1 MREIK
6 PDIFLI
12 DGENKSLFPFCKCL
26 YLRGKNMSVLIDAGM
41 GDSRMDAVLEK
52 GVDLLILSHC
62 HLDHRYS
69 IGRIGDIPIWCHEK
83 EFPYLQDKDRYLEG
97 IGLTRSGIDPAL
109 LMKKIRFPKINIAKT
124 LRGNEELD
132 LGGMTL
138 KMIHAP
144 GHTPGHMAFHVPGQ
158 DFLFS
163 SDVAL
168 TAEGPFYGNDFAD
181 IEDFITSIRALKE
194 IGAST
199 IATSHSGPYLE
210 RLTERFARYEDVI
223 YRRDH
228 AVMEALSEPR
238 TLADLMEKKLIFPG
252 YPNPREI
259 MIWMEGIAIE
269 KHLKRLVSMGRL
281 LKDGEY
287 YVVREAS

>member
-6 PDIFLI
+6 PDIFLV

-26 YLRGKNMSVLIDAGM
+26 YLRGRNMRVLIDAGM
-41 GDSRMDAVLEK
+41 GDARMDACLEK

-69 IGRIGDIPIWCHEK
+69 IGRTGNIPVWCHET
-83 EFPYLQDKDRYLEG
+83 ESLYLQDRERYLEG

-109 LMKKIRFPKINIAKT
+109 LTKKIRFPKITIEKT
-124 LRGNEELD
+124 LKGNEALD
-132 LGGMTL
+132 LGGITL
-138 KMIHAP
+138 QTIHAP
-144 GHTPGHMAFHVPGQ
+144 GHTPGHMAFHIPEK

-168 TAEGPFYGNDFAD
+168 TGEGPFYGNDFAD
-181 IEDFITSIRALKE
+181 IDAFISSIRILKE

-199 IATSHSGPYLE
+199 VATSHSGPYLE
-210 RLTERFARYEDVI
+210 RLPERFARYEDVI
-223 YRRDH
+223 YKRDH
-228 AVMEALSEPR
+228 VILKALGEPR
-238 TLADLMEKKLIFPG
+238 TLADLTGKNLLFPG

-259 MIWMEGIAIE
+259 MMWMEGITIE
-269 KHLKRLVSMGRL
+269 KHLKRLLGMGRIR
-281 LKDGEY
+281 KDGDR
-287 YVVREAS
+287 YVEERP

>member
-1 MREIK
+1 MREIR

-26 YLRGKNMSVLIDAGM
+26 YLRGRDRRVLIDAGM
-41 GDSRMDAVLEK
+41 GDARMDAALEK

-69 IGRIGDIPIWCHEK
+69 IGRIGDVPVWCHEK
-83 EFPYLQDKDRYLEG
+83 EYPYLRDRDRYLEG

-109 LMKKIRFPKINIAKT
+109 LMKKIRFPQISIERT
-124 LRGNEELD
+124 LQGNEELD
-132 LGGMTL
+132 MGGMTL
-138 KMIHAP
+138 RMIPAP
-144 GHTPGHMAFHVPGQ
+144 GHTPGHTAFHVPER

-181 IEDFITSIRALKE
+181 IDAFISSIRTLKE
-194 IGAST
+194 IGASAV
-199 IATSHSGPYLE
+199 ATSHSGPYLE
-210 RLTERFARYEDVI
+210 GLPERFARYEDVI
-223 YRRDH
+223 YRRDR
-228 AVMEALSEPR
+228 AVLDALREPR
-238 TLADLMEKKLIFPG
+238 TLTDLMEKNMIFPA
-252 YPNPREI
+252 YPNPRAI

-269 KHLKRLVSMGRL
+269 KHLRRLLEMGRIK
-281 LKDGEY
+281 KDGDRFVAEKP
-287 YVVREAS
+287 

>member
-1 MREIK
+1 MREIR
-6 PDIFLI
+6 PGIFLV

-26 YLRGKNMSVLIDAGM
+26 YLQGRNMRVLIDAGM
-41 GDSRMDAVLEK
+41 GDARMDACLEK

-69 IGRIGDIPIWCHEK
+69 IGRIGTIPVWCHES
-83 EFPYLQDKDRYLEG
+83 EAFYLEDRERYLQG
-97 IGLTRSGIDPAL
+97 IGLTRSGIDPEL
-109 LMKKIRFPKINIAKT
+109 LTKKIRFPKIHIEKT
-124 LRGNEELD
+124 LTGNEVLD

-138 KMIHAP
+138 RMIHAP
-144 GHTPGHMAFHVPGQ
+144 GHTPGHMAFHIPEQ

-168 TAEGPFYGNDFAD
+168 TSEGPFYGNDFAD
-181 IEDFITSIRALKE
+181 IEDFISSIRTLKE

-199 IATSHSGPYLE
+199 VATSHSGPYLE
-210 RLTERFARYEDVI
+210 RLPERFARYEAVI
-223 YRRDH
+223 FKRDLIILK
-228 AVMEALSEPR
+228 ALAEPR
-238 TLADLMEKKLIFPG
+238 TQTDLMEKNLLFPV

-269 KHLKRLVSMGRL
+269 KHLKRLLGMGRIK
-281 LKDGEY
+281 KDGDR
-287 YVVREAS
+287 YVEEKP

>member
-6 PDIFLI
+6 PDIFLV

-26 YLRGKNMSVLIDAGM
+26 YLRGRKMRVLIDAGM
-41 GDSRMDAVLEK
+41 GDARMDACLEK

-69 IGRIGDIPIWCHEK
+69 IGRIGDIPVWCHET
-83 EFPYLQDKDRYLEG
+83 ESFYLQDRERYLEG

-109 LMKKIRFPKINIAKT
+109 LTKKIRFPKISIERTMK
-124 LRGNEELD
+124 GNEELD

-138 KMIHAP
+138 RAIHTP
-144 GHTPGHMAFHVPGQ
+144 GHTPGHMAFHIPEQ

-168 TAEGPFYGNDFAD
+168 TAFGPFYGNDFAD
-181 IEDFITSIRALKE
+181 IEDFISSIRALKDV
-194 IGAST
+194 GASM
-199 IATSHSGPYLE
+199 IATSHSGPYID
-210 RLTERFARYEDVI
+210 RLPERFSQYKEII
-223 YRRDH
+223 YKRDH
-228 AVMEALSEPR
+228 VILKALSEPQR
-238 TLADLMEKKLIFPG
+238 LADLMGRNIFFPD

-259 MIWMEGIAIE
+259 MIWMEGITIE
-269 KHLKRLVSMGRL
+269 KHLERLLGMGRIR
-281 LKDGEY
+281 KEGEY
-287 YVVREAS
+287 HVKEKP